1 MIILYIIS
9 TILTSIII
17 TIVFYFKSYPKKTAH
32 KKNRMNICLSFE
44 FMNLFI
50 FNILCLL
57 FSFNCEEISSFFLLL
72 DDYHYIIIFLF
83 LTPISLLL
91 SIKYCKESIKNAIE
105 DPNIKWK

>member
-1 MIILYIIS
+1 MTIYIIS
-9 TILTSIII
+9 LILTSIII
-17 TIVFYFKSYPKKTAH
+17 TIVFYFNSYPKKTVH
-32 KKNRMNICLSFE
+32 KNNRTNICLSFE
-44 FMNLFI
+44 FMNLFV

-57 FSFNCEEISSFFLLL
+57 FSFNCKENVFSLLL
-72 DDYHYIIIFLF
+72 DNYHYIIIFLF